1 MDLNY
6 LLSILDLYLLKE
18 QSDHLI
24 IEIHDNNIIKVE
36 CAYASSSLNKTYV
49 KVNKDIFFEN
59 LNYIISK
66 IQSNLNIKNE
76 LYNNNIYKVI
86 FNNNREISFIKFK
99 NEDLIKIRNSFNNT
113 IDNFSFNKIE
123 IDNTINYNEIYKEN
137 KKNKV
142 SYSLGFSSFITIFL
156 TSIWFLDI
164 LLIAL
169 WIFKV
174 VK

>member
-36 CAYASSSLNKTYV
+36 CSYASSKINKTYV
-49 KVNKDIFFEN
+49 KIDKNIFFDN
-59 LNYIISK
+59 LNFIISK

-76 LYNNNIYKVI
+76 VYNDNIYKVI
-86 FNNNREISFIKFK
+86 FDNNREISFIKFNNK
-99 NEDLIKIRNSFNNT
+99 DLINIRNSFNNT
-113 IDNFSFNKIE
+113 IDNFSFEKIE
-123 IDNTINYNEIYKEN
+123 VDNNINYNKIYKET
-137 KKNKV
+137 KKNKF
-142 SYSLGFSSFITIFL
+142 SYSLGFSSFMTIFL

-169 WIFKV
+169 WIFKAM
-174 VK
+174 K